1 MQLEKD
7 LSEVTKPELV
17 QILRLCIG
25 KHCDECPL
33 TNEYKFDRDACY
45 RILMVRVIDEF
56 KNDRKKM
63 DKALTHIRNTKRGLD
78 ELSESVNRIFE
89 VGE

>member
-1 MQLEKD
+1 MKLDKD
-7 LSEVTKPELV
+7 LREATKPELV

-33 TNEYKFDRDACY
+33 ADELDRDACY
-45 RILMVRVIDEF
+45 RILMVRCIDEF

-63 DKALTHIRNTKRGLD
+63 DEALIHIRSTKRGLD
-78 ELSESVNRIFE
+78 ELSESVNKIFE

>member
-1 MQLEKD
+1 MILGKD
-7 LSEVTKPELV
+7 LSKATKTELV

-33 TNEYKFDRDACY
+33 ANEYRFDRDACY

-56 KNDRKKM
+56 DSDRKKM
-63 DKALTHIRNTKRGLD
+63 DEVLSRIQSARRNVD
-78 ELSESVNRIFE
+78 EMEESLKKIL
-89 VGE
+89 